1 MQIKSSIKF
10 NYHNSLEWITGFIT
24 AMLLLGVVH
33 TFIIGQHFIIPT
45 VILMFAILLGN
56 ITAYAFTGKLWAK
69 LVVFWLYVI
78 LSFHGFFAL
87 FWAKKYREVL
97 GDAFESV
104 CVLLVVVLVFLVLKY
119 KRSNQLLSAS
129 SSTFS

>member
-1 MQIKSSIKF
+1 MQIKSSMKLS
-10 NYHNSLEWITGFIT
+10 YRNSLEWVTACLTGV
-24 AMLLLGVVH
+24 LLLGVAQ

-45 VILMFAILLGN
+45 IILMLAILLGN
-56 ITAYAFTGKLWAK
+56 ITAYAFVGKLWAK

-78 LSFHGFFAL
+78 LTCHGFFAL

-97 GDAFESV
+97 GDAFEPV

-129 SSTFS
+129 SS

>member
-1 MQIKSSIKF
+1 MQIKSSMKLS
-10 NYHNSLEWITGFIT
+10 YRNSLEWVTACLTGV
-24 AMLLLGVVH
+24 LLLGVVQ

-45 VILMFAILLGN
+45 IILMLAILLGN
-56 ITAYAFTGKLWAK
+56 ITAYAFVGKLWAK

-78 LSFHGFFAL
+78 LSCHGFFAL

-97 GDAFESV
+97 GDAFEPV

-129 SSTFS
+129 SS

>member
-1 MQIKSSIKF
+1 MQIKSSIKLS
-10 NYHNSLEWITGFIT
+10 YRNSLEWVTACLTGV
-24 AMLLLGVVH
+24 LLLGVVQ

-45 VILMFAILLGN
+45 IILMLAILLGN
-56 ITAYAFTGKLWAK
+56 ITAYAFVGKLWAK

-87 FWAKKYREVL
+87 FWAKKYRELL
-97 GDAFESV
+97 GDAFEPV